1 MRTCGSLRV
10 LPRSQSGNSF
20 FLLSLVWH
28 QFVPVSF
35 PSLLVPIPPPSPPP
49 PHHHHRSIRRNR
61 EWICR
66 QSHKHAANAE
76 TKSFSAFYVC
86 LFRILTQEFSRRAQ
100 KLMDWQYYS
109 AVSGFN
115 TPASVTSG
123 GGGDANPSAKSLY
136 VGDLDPAIDEATL
149 TNMFSMCNDV
159 CFFFLFLLLFVFK
172 LFLLFFLRSFFL

>member
-1 MRTCGSLRV
+1 MSSDLKRTNKGE
-10 LPRSQSGNSF
+10 RSEEKVKERTSF
-20 FLLSLVWH
+20 RESKFD
-28 QFVPVSF
+28 
-35 PSLLVPIPPPSPPP
+35 I
-49 PHHHHRSIRRNR
+49 RSIRRNR

-76 TKSFSAFYVC
+76 TKSFSAFYLC

-172 LFLLFFLRSFFL
+172 LFLLFFLRSFFLSN